1 VPIEEEILIE
11 EEASI
16 EEEVMIEEEVPIEEE
31 AITKKMIKKHQF
43 KLDIHNKEEV
53 VVVEEFNLILIQI
66 TNKYRK
72 EVIEEDLTKE

>member
-31 AITKKMIKKHQF
+31 AITKIMIKKHQF
-43 KLDIHNKEEV
+43 KLIIHNKEEV
-53 VVVEEFNLILIQI
+53 EVV
-66 TNKYRK
+66 
-72 EVIEEDLTKE
+72 